1 MSNGFFKELESML
14 DNEWISLK
22 DSCALFAGFC
32 PLEPYNGSYGG
43 PDTER
48 RYKRISDGKVVKPK
62 KADFSQMRAFAKKYE
77 MSSFDIGPHSR
88 YPNISDGNDC
98 EISVRFAFKV
108 GLGFR
113 PLDEKITALYDAALD
128 EGLIL
133 PEPSI
138 PVDELLANKPRP
150 PRLSQ
155 SPLQDN
161 LIQLTKLESGL
172 TAGVLFQRW
181 EKVKPYYIDEIFPSK
196 NNGEK
201 NYMEYKFTYTAHSK
215 KACEGDYDSLQKAIR
230 RAYKYHSN
238 PSK

>member
-14 DNEWISLK
+14 DNEWISLT
-22 DSCALFAGFC
+22 DVCALFAGFC
-32 PLEPYNGSYGG
+32 PLEPFGG
-43 PDTER
+43 GWGFKHEGR
-48 RYKRISDGKVVKPK
+48 RYKRISDGKEVKLSS
-62 KADFSQMRAFAKKYE
+62 ADVNEMKRYEHKFEFVDVRA
-77 MSSFDIGPHSR
+77 GLR
-88 YPNISDGNDC
+88 YPNVIDGNDS
-98 EISVRFAFKV
+98 EVSVRWAFKV

-181 EKVKPYYIDEIFPSK
+181 EKVKPYYIDEIFPIK
-196 NNGEK
+196 TNGEK